1 MIYPVVLAGAGPGD
15 EELITIKLQ
24 KNIAIADII
33 ITDRLVNP
41 LIITNNCS
49 SNAVIIKAGKQGYN
63 QNSYTQSEIN
73 AIIVEY
79 ALAGKRVLRLKG
91 GDIALYSNV
100 LDELEALLA
109 NQIPFEIIP
118 GISAFS
124 GASAYTGMPLTA
136 KGYSRGV
143 QIVSFNQTSEY
154 SNADWQRMAASK
166 DSLVVYMGGKNM
178 KLLVQLLVENGLDA
192 ATPIAIISEATTT
205 YQNIQVNTLKGL
217 LASFPDTAFVSPSL
231 IIIGAVVELYKK
243 FNWFKPSIEVGSVF
257 NELEEKI
264 IGSCN

>member
-41 LIITNNCS
+41 LIITNHCN
-49 SNAVIIKAGKQGYN
+49 SNALIIQAGKQGYN

-73 AIIVEY
+73 TLIV
-79 ALAGKRVLRLKG
+79 AHASAGKRVLRLKG
-91 GDIALYSNV
+91 GDIALYSNI

-109 NQIPFEIIP
+109 NQIPFQIIP

-124 GASAYTGMPLTA
+124 GASAYAGIPLTA
-136 KGYSRGV
+136 KGFSRGV
-143 QIVSFNQTSEY
+143 QILSFNQTSEY
-154 SNADWQRMAASK
+154 TNADWQRMAASK

-178 KLLVQLLVENGLDA
+178 QLLVALLVENGLDA
-192 ATPIAIISEATTT
+192 ATPIAIISEATTA

-217 LASFPDTAFVSPSL
+217 LDHFPDAPFISPSL

-243 FNWFKPSIEVGSVF
+243 FNWFKSTGEVGSVF

-264 IGSCN
+264 TGSCN